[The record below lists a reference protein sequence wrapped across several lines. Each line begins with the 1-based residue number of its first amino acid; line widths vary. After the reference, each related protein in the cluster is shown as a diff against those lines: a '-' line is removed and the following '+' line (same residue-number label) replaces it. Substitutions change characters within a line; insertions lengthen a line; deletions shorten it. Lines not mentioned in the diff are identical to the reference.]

1 MAEVNWIKGT
11 IAPPESG
18 EYYVIL
24 EATQAWDSVPTG
36 EKFVNAGEIEIT
48 GDWYDAE
55 EGYFQAIGKENPFW
69 RVLAWANILK
79 PDVPDNIKPKLRT
92 YFGAKVKWED

>member
-24 EATQAWDSVPTG
+24 EATHAWDSVPA
-36 EKFVNAGEIEIT
+36 ERKFVNAGEIEIT

-55 EGYFQAIGKENPFW
+55 DGYFQTIGKENPFW
-69 RVLAWANILK
+69 RVLSWARILK
-79 PDVPDNIKPKLRT
+79 PSIPQDLLGRVRW
-92 YFGAKVKWED
+92 YFGTEVKCG